1 LHAVFL
7 VRKGTLG
14 SSSDFSPVLR
24 FLTKDGFA
32 GRNWPNQFMLVWLTK
47 ILFKEMN

>member
-1 LHAVFL
+1 MSEE
-7 VRKGTLG
+7 G
-14 SSSDFSPVLR
+14 SFVSG